1 LEQTETEDWEDVQLN
16 YHNAMTTY
24 YFTCTLLSDVVLN
37 NKLATEGNMTTL
49 DYIPGSNFL
58 GIAANKLYKAE
69 GDQTAYRLFHSGEV
83 KFGDARVATSKGEPT
98 YAVPFLFFQDKLNSN
113 LDKPPI
119 FLHHLITNENYP
131 KGDDKKTNLQ
141 LQQSRTGYIS
151 ASGILVR
158 EVEKRFSLKSA
169 YDRESRTSKTGN
181 MFGFE
186 AIPSGTVFIF
196 SISSEDNSLLEKV
209 AEAIVGEQR
218 LGKSKTA
225 EYGQVNIE
233 KVGDVAPI
241 PTFQPNHYTLV
252 YAESNLCFYNK
263 AGQPTFQPTAKDL
276 GLEGGEIDWSKSQ
289 IRTYSYAPWNGQR
302 KTTSTQRHCIAKGSV
317 IYVKG
322 TTPSTAENFI
332 GHYQAE
338 GLGKVIYN
346 PIFLESNGSECES
359 PFKIKLDSKPEM
371 AFKKGEKNTALAKFL
386 EKQKEQKNSELYTSQ
401 LVTEYVYQFVP
412 DKFKSLKD
420 VSPSQWGNIRSIA
433 SRSKDTDEMKSLLYE
448 GKEAYLKHG
457 IAYEKCWGKN
467 NETRLSNLK
476 KIIGEVEEKSG
487 DHTKVDLKVF
497 VAKFAAEMA
506 KENKN

>member
-1 LEQTETEDWEDVQLN
+1 
-16 YHNAMTTY
+16 MTTY
-24 YFTCTLLSDVVLN
+24 YFKCTLLSDVVLN

-58 GIAANKLYKAE
+58 GIAANKLYQDE
-69 GDQTAYRLFHSGEV
+69 GDETAYKLFHSGEV
-83 KFGDARVATSKGEPT
+83 KFGDARVATSNGEPT
-98 YAVPFLFFQDKLNSN
+98 YAVPFLFFQDKLNSK
-113 LDKPPI
+113 LEEDPI
-119 FLHHLITNENYP
+119 YLHHLITNENYP

-141 LQQSRTGYIS
+141 LQQSRTGYLS
-151 ASGILVR
+151 ATGKLVK

-169 YDRESRTSKTGN
+169 YDRENRTSKSGN

-186 AIPSGTVFIF
+186 AIPSGTVLIF
-196 SISSEDNSLLEKV
+196 SISSEDKSLLEKV
-209 AEAIVGEQR
+209 AEAIDKEQR

-225 EYGQVNIE
+225 EYGQVKIE
-233 KVGDVAPI
+233 KIGNLVPLS
-241 PTFQPNHYTLV
+241 TFQPIGYTLV
-252 YAESNLCFYNK
+252 YAESNLCFYDQ
-263 AGQPTFQPTAKDL
+263 AGQPTFQPMAKDL

-317 IYVKG
+317 FYVKG
-322 TTPSTAENFI
+322 ATPTTSENFV

-346 PIFLESNGSECES
+346 PIFLQSNGSEKES
-359 PFKIKLDSKPEM
+359 PFKIELDSKPEPV
-371 AFKKGEKNTALAKFL
+371 FKKGKKNTDLAKFL
-386 EKQKEQKNSELYTSQ
+386 EKQKEQKDSELLTSQ

-457 IAYEKCWGKN
+457 VAYEKCWGKN
-467 NETRLSNLK
+467 NETRLNNLK
-476 KIIGEVEEKSG
+476 KIIGAVEEKSS